1 MERFLLPTVSLALT
15 NAPQTELWDATFKVA
30 GAKEQNKCSTSGSWS
45 SLWMFSILL
54 MDNLMK
60 VSCVRQEKKKKIYPL
75 SKYFSFSISILSA
88 WENPMKL
95 FLRDGTDTNL
105 FTPLGGSHR
114 PFLTQA
120 SRKDVLREWQS
131 RIRGQPT
138 SQLTFQSCHT
148 WNLEKLQTYS
158 LKKKK
163 RQQNWLHSHV
173 RDSFQAEVWKQ
184 LYFTAWHSPRT

>member
-1 MERFLLPTVSLALT
+1 MFLKTWMHFKFLPHHEHITADGALSTADLCRSPSQTHLRQSFEMPCSRSLGPRCRTSAQLVALEVLYGCF
-15 NAPQTELWDATFKVA
+15 Q
-30 GAKEQNKCSTSGSWS
+30 
-45 SLWMFSILL
+45 
-54 MDNLMK
+54 
-60 VSCVRQEKKKKIYPL
+60 SCWWTTQWKSVVRQKKNLNPL

-120 SRKDVLREWQS
+120 SRKDVLHEWQS
-131 RIRGQPT
+131 KIRGQPT

-158 LKKKK
+158 
-163 RQQNWLHSHV
+163 
-173 RDSFQAEVWKQ
+173 
-184 LYFTAWHSPRT
+184 

>member
-1 MERFLLPTVSLALT
+1 MERFPLPTVSLALT

-60 VSCVRQEKKKKIYPL
+60 VSCVRQEKKKNISTRFLNTFSSL
-75 SKYFSFSISILSA
+75 SLFFLHGRIPWNYFCVT
-88 WENPMKL
+88 E
-95 FLRDGTDTNL
+95 
-105 FTPLGGSHR
+105 
-114 PFLTQA
+114 LTQTC
-120 SRKDVLREWQS
+120 SRHWEDPTDHALHKHHARMFCVSDKAGSEGNLHLSWHSKAVTREIWRS
-131 RIRGQPT
+131 Y
-138 SQLTFQSCHT
+138 
-148 WNLEKLQTYS
+148 KLI

-184 LYFTAWHSPRT
+184 LHFTAWHSPRT